1 MTDHMVQTLADAT
14 APELVTELPGPEAR
28 RVIEQDLAVTSP
40 SMPRVYPLVPRRA
53 EGCVIEDVDGN
64 RFLDLNA
71 GIAVTAT
78 GHCHP
83 AVVAAIEEQAGLM
96 LHYCSSD
103 FYHPV
108 YSELCQR
115 LAALAPFGGT
125 PARVFLGNS
134 GTEVVE
140 AAIKLARHHTGRAH
154 LVAFLGGFHGRTM
167 GSLSLTASKA
177 RYRTGFGPLLPGVQH
192 VPYGMAGLEQ
202 LQTQLFRHLLR
213 AHEVAAL
220 SLIHI

>member
-1 MTDHMVQTLADAT
+1 MTEHLVQTLADAT

-83 AVVAAIEEQAGLM
+83 AVVAAIEEQAGRM

-103 FYHPV
+103 FYQPV

-115 LAALAPFGGT
+115 LAALAPFGGA

-134 GTEVVE
+134 GTEAVE
-140 AAIKLARHHTGRAH
+140 AAIKLARHHTGRATSWPSS
-154 LVAFLGGFHGRTM
+154 A
-167 GSLSLTASKA
+167 ASTVGPWA
-177 RYRTGFGPLLPGVQH
+177 RCR
-192 VPYGMAGLEQ
+192 
-202 LQTQLFRHLLR
+202 
-213 AHEVAAL
+213 
-220 SLIHI
+220 